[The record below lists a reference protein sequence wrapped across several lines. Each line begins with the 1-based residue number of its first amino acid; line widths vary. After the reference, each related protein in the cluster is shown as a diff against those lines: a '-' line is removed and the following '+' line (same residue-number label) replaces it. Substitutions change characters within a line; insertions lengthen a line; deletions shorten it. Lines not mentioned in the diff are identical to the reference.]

1 MMRRWV
7 PDYPAPVPTRPVVS
21 VASTHPIPRHIVRR
35 RDGYHRRMPETQVGR
50 NPDSLGF
57 AFASGDADLRA
68 VYDQHGSL
76 IYSMCRKA
84 LGETAAAE
92 VTQDVF
98 VSAWQARHQFDPE
111 RGALGAWLVG
121 ITKRRI
127 VDHVRRE
134 QRHSSRRA
142 DGSNEQQIDS
152 LPADDRTEERVDRIA
167 QRMEVAQALAT
178 LPERSREMIGL
189 AYVHGLTHHEIAE
202 RTGIPLGTIKS
213 DIRRGLLAL
222 RDRLENTH
230 E

>member
-1 MMRRWV
+1 MLE
-7 PDYPAPVPTRPVVS
+7 S
-21 VASTHPIPRHIVRR
+21 HL
-35 RDGYHRRMPETQVGR
+35 GR

-57 AFASGDADLRA
+57 AFASGEADLRA
-68 VYDQHGSL
+68 VYDKHASL

-84 LGETAAAE
+84 LGETAAPE

-121 ITKRRI
+121 IAKRRI

-134 QRHSSRRA
+134 QRHTSRRA
-142 DGSNEQQIDS
+142 DGSDAQQIES
-152 LPADDRTEERVDRIA
+152 LPADEHTEARVDQIA

-178 LPERSREMIGL
+178 LPERPREMIGL
-189 AYVHGLTHHEIAE
+189 AYVHGLTHQEIAE

-222 RDRLENTH
+222 RERLE
-230 E
+230 EKR

>member
-1 MMRRWV
+1 
-7 PDYPAPVPTRPVVS
+7 
-21 VASTHPIPRHIVRR
+21 
-35 RDGYHRRMPETQVGR
+35 MPETQIGR
-50 NPDSLGF
+50 NPDSLGA

-68 VYDQHGSL
+68 VYDKHGAL

-84 LGETAAAE
+84 LGDTAAPE

-98 VSAWQARHQFDPE
+98 VSAWQARQQFDPD

-121 ITKRRI
+121 IAKRRI

-142 DGSNEQQIDS
+142 DGSDQLIES
-152 LPADDRTEERVDRIA
+152 LPADDHTEQRVDQIA

-178 LPERSREMIGL
+178 LPERPREMIGL
-189 AYVHGLTHHEIAE
+189 AYVHGLTHQEIAE

-222 RDRLENTH
+222 RDRLEHTH